1 MTALKKSPKAAAK
14 AAATPARK
22 PRVVGVRKMSL
33 QSFINWKPAD
43 GWKYDWD
50 NGTATRSVKMTSKEQ
65 RYIVRNLQD
74 AFTEDAVLRKQGY
87 LIAEPETHTK
97 PGLQIRVPDIAYYPR
112 SFDKAPA
119 AQQHLLPPFL
129 IEIISHHDSFLSYSR
144 KLAEYFSAGAKVVWL
159 IDPEAAQVHVYTS
172 PVKLKIMAGKDLCSA
187 KPAVD
192 FSISVDAILKL

>member
-50 NGTATRSVKMTSKEQ
+50 NGTATRSFKMTSTEQ
-65 RYIVRNLQD
+65 RYIVRALQR
-74 AFTEDAVLRKQGY
+74 AFVKTEAYKRGDDLM
-87 LIAEPETHTK
+87 AETEVHTK
-97 PGLQIRVPDIAYYPR
+97 PFQQIRVPDLAYYPAGF
-112 SFDKAPA
+112 SADPSKPE
-119 AQQHLLPPFL
+119 LPPFL